1 MNLTVAFIGL
11 GSQGA
16 PIAKHLA
23 PAGFPT
29 RVFDLVAERMDE
41 AVVSGATAAS
51 SAAEAADGADVIGI
65 CVPADEHVRAVCY
78 GDDGLLAG
86 VKPGAVIAIHST
98 VLPDAVLEV
107 AVAAAQRDIDVLD
120 ACVTGGPARAVTKDI
135 AFLVGGTEDVLER
148 ARPVLAATSRQ
159 IIHAGELGNG
169 ARLKLCINLLTYI
182 QWAAAYES
190 FQLARAVGLPVE
202 IFEEAGTSNGQL
214 TDLQQQFLVM
224 HKLPDELRLSDEAQ
238 RNLRGFQAIAE
249 KDLRWALRLADQA
262 DLDLP
267 VGELVSRLMGRIYGV
282 EEG

>member
-1 MNLTVAFIGL
+1 MSLTVAFIGL

-41 AVVSGATAAS
+41 AVASGATAAS
-51 SAAEAADGADVIGI
+51 SAAEAADGADVIEI
-65 CVPADEHVRAVCY
+65 CVPEDDHVRVVVAEV
-78 GDDGLLAG
+78 LPTA
-86 VKPGAVIAIHST
+86 KPGAVIAIHST